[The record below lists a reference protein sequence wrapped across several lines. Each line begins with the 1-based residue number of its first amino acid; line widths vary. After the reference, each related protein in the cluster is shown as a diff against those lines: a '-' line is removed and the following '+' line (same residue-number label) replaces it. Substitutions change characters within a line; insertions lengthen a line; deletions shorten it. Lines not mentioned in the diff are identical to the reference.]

1 MNMTEKSIET
11 AQGRGQSTEDFPK
24 YDVVP
29 SPMIFH
35 DDELMTNPEKSQ
47 LI

>member
-1 MNMTEKSIET
+1 MDMSDKSIET
-11 AQGRGQSTEDFPK
+11 AQGRGLSTEDFLK

-29 SPMIFH
+29 SPMIFS
-35 DDELMTNPEKSQ
+35 DDGLMTNPEKSQ